1 MSRYRSEV
9 HSLRARILDME
20 EQLRKLDLDEGV
32 GVYASTNFG
41 QGMYWL
47 GLRVGAAV
55 RAALRRVRGQ
65 GPGTDVEQLR
75 ARVRQLEGA
84 LADRQAARRRGS

>member
-9 HSLRARILDME
+9 HSLRARISEME
-20 EQLRKLDLDEGV
+20 EQLRRLDLDEGV
-32 GVYASTNFG
+32 GVYASTSAG
-41 QGMYWL
+41 RGMYWL

-55 RAALRRVRGQ
+55 RAAVRRLRGE

-75 ARVRQLEGA
+75 ARVRKLEEA
-84 LADRQAARRRGS
+84 LAERQAARRR